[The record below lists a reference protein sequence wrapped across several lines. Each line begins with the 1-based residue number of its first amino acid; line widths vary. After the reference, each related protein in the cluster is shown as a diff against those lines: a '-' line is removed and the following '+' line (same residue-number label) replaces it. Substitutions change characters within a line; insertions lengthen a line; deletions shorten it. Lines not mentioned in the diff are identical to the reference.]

1 MTTHGP
7 LGLFQGFGIEIEY
20 MIVRRD
26 TLEVLPIADRVLAAV
41 AGAHDGEVEV
51 GPLSWS
57 KELARHVIELKT
69 TEPVAA
75 LDAVHRVFQD
85 HVGRI
90 DALLAPYG
98 GRLLPGG
105 MHPTMDPVVEAT
117 LWPGDDD
124 AVYAAFDRIFGCRG
138 HGWSNLQAVHLNL
151 PFADD
156 GEFGRLHAAIRI
168 VLPLLPALAAASPFM
183 DGRTTGTLDNRLVVY
198 GTNAARVPRV
208 TGEVVPEAAFTEAA
222 YMAEILEPLY
232 TDMAPL
238 DPEGVLRHEWLN
250 ARGAIARFDRQ
261 TIEIRLLDTQEAPVA
276 DLAVVAAVVA
286 VVRALAG
293 ERLGAGRDQRR
304 WPTGALAA
312 LLTGVVRDADLAV
325 IDDLDY
331 LELLGLPRRATTAGE
346 VWRGLLEE
354 CALDEGL
361 SPDVGGALQVILDE
375 GPLARRLVTLAGP
388 SPRREDLLALSRRLA
403 DCLSAGT
410 MLRTSRS
417 AS

>member
-1 MTTHGP
+1 MTSHRP

-41 AGAHDGEVEV
+41 AGAPDTEVEV
-51 GPLSWS
+51 GPLAWS
-57 KELARHVIELKT
+57 KELVRHVIELKT
-69 TEPVAA
+69 TRPVAA

-105 MHPTMDPVVEAT
+105 MHPTMDPAVETT
-117 LWPGDDD
+117 LWTGDDD
-124 AVYAAFDRIFGCRG
+124 VVYAAFDRIFGCRG

-156 GEFGRLHAAIRI
+156 VEFGRLHAAIRI

-183 DGRTTGTLDNRLVVY
+183 DGRSTGALDNRLVVY
-198 GTNAARVPRV
+198 RTNAASVPRV
-208 TGEVVPEAAFTEAA
+208 TGEVVPEAVFTKAA
-222 YMAEILEPLY
+222 YKAEILEPLY
-232 TDMAPL
+232 RDMAPL

-261 TIEIRLLDTQEAPVA
+261 TIEIRVLDTQEAPVA
-276 DLAVVAAVVA
+276 DLAVVAAAVA

-293 ERLGAGRDQRR
+293 ERLGAGHDQRR
-304 WPTGALAA
+304 WPTEALAA
-312 LLTGVVRDADLAV
+312 LLASVVRDADLAV

-331 LELLGLPRRATTAGE
+331 LELLGLPRRASTAGE

-354 CALDEGL
+354 CVLDEGL
-361 SPDVGGALQVILDE
+361 SPDVGEALQVILDE
-375 GPLARRLVTLAGP
+375 GPLARRLVRLAGL
-388 SPRREDLLALSRRLA
+388 SPGREDLLALSRRLA
-403 DCLSAGT
+403 DCLAAGT
-410 MLRTSRS
+410 MLRTSRFDS
-417 AS
+417 